1 MVSRNPS
8 VYRGLGER
16 AEEEGTTP
24 HPTQPPDSHYFNAS
38 RRQSTVHGG
47 IFWRFFGVFGER
59 AGS

>member
-1 MVSRNPS
+1 MVSENPF

-47 IFWRFFGVFGER
+47 IFWLVFVVVGVEG
-59 AGS
+59 G